1 MVGGQ
6 PGTEKIVSEE
16 PVSQALE
23 WERRGAKRL
32 HVVDLNAAMGTGD
45 NRSLLESILAA
56 VKIPVQAGGGFRDRD
71 NLDHIISKGASRVI
85 VGTRAVLDPEW
96 LRSMT
101 LLFPKRL
108 ILALDQNESGLLVQG
123 WKEAA
128 PIRPEEMINIANRL
142 PLDSVLFTNVAVEG
156 RLGGIGEV
164 RQSLLHQCLHEKIAA
179 GGVSTV
185 EDLVALR
192 RAGFDHA
199 IVGKA
204 LSENR
209 MDFNMAEKA
218 MT

>member
-6 PGTEKIVSEE
+6 PGTENTASEK
-16 PVSQALE
+16 PVSLALE

-32 HVVDLNAAMGTGD
+32 HVVDLDAAMGRGE
-45 NRSLLESILAA
+45 NRSLLESILAR
-56 VKIPVQAGGGFRDRD
+56 VKIPVQAGGGFRDRAS
-71 NLDHIISKGASRVI
+71 LEYIISKGVSRVV

-101 LLFPKRL
+101 LLFPRRL

-128 PIRPEEMINIANRL
+128 QVTPEKMINLANEL

-156 RLGGIGEV
+156 RLGGIGDV
-164 RQSLLHQCLHEKIAA
+164 RQGLLRQCLHEKIAA

-185 EDLVALR
+185 EDIVALR
-192 RAGFDHA
+192 GMGFDHV

-218 MT
+218 MR